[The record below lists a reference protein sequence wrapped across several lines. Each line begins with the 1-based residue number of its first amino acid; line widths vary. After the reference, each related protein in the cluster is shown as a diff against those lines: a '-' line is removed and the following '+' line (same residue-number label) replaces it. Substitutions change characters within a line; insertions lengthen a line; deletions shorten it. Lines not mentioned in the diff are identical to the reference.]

1 MSYSRVSLLSSETK
15 QHLRVG
21 YFPRANMMH
30 FIHECGDLNFII
42 KLDFK
47 DIYCIPIMI
56 SGGIDYIDVI
66 EGKPLSKDYN

>member
-1 MSYSRVSLLSSETK
+1 
-15 QHLRVG
+15 
-21 YFPRANMMH
+21 MMH